1 MKEKARNGILIL
13 FGVGVLVYLFATAMI
28 ALTDRQNVHTV
39 TIHEACGV
47 LELEHSIN
55 GLIPIG
61 TDYYYLGVDDET
73 GYGYLIKGSK
83 KWLEKNFDENYQSLQ
98 PGGVQIKGLVK
109 TITEYKLE
117 RELTDRLSQLDGLQY
132 PYGVL
137 LHGSELRSDCSLEAG
152 GCVSPAFCFSGFQI
166 CCKGKRQYT
175 AMVYQSMACH
185 IDRFCD
191 VIDRDY
197 SLNLS
202 TV

>member
-13 FGVGVLVYLFATAMI
+13 LGVGVLVYLFATAII

-73 GYGYLIKGSK
+73 GHGYLIKGSK

-137 LHGSELRSDCSLEAG
+137 
-152 GCVSPAFCFSGFQI
+152 GCMDLNYVRTAVLKLADFCFSGSQI

-185 IDRFCD
+185 IDCFCD

>member
-13 FGVGVLVYLFATAMI
+13 LGVGVLVYLFATAII

-61 TDYYYLGVDDET
+61 TDYYYLGVDDEI

-137 LHGSELRSDCSLEAG
+137 GCMDLNYVRTAVLKLADVFLLLFAFLGLRY
-152 GCVSPAFCFSGFQI
+152 VV
-166 CCKGKRQYT
+166 KGKDST
-175 AMVYQSMACH
+175 PPWFIKVWLVTLIVSVMLL
-185 IDRFCD
+185 I
-191 VIDRDY
+191 VIIR
-197 SLNLS
+197 
-202 TV
+202 

>member
-13 FGVGVLVYLFATAMI
+13 LGVGVLVYLFATAMI

-73 GYGYLIKGSK
+73 GHGYLIKGSK

-137 LHGSELRSDCSLEAG
+137 GCMDLNYVRTAV

-197 SLNLS
+197 SINLCAA
-202 TV
+202 